1 MTLICLFSNGMFPS
15 QSAPKVILH
24 PNKDFIFIMEVI
36 KLNKIGSKTQN
47 KQAKHRPCMFG
58 NVIPTWLSTIILW
71 MCNMVCYVLPEFHG
85 KIQKIHSINPKN
97 FFVGV
102 RILLCGTVY

>member
-36 KLNKIGSKTQN
+36 KLNEIGSKTQN

-58 NVIPTWLSTIILW
+58 KVIPTWLSTIILW

-97 FFVGV
+97 FFVRV